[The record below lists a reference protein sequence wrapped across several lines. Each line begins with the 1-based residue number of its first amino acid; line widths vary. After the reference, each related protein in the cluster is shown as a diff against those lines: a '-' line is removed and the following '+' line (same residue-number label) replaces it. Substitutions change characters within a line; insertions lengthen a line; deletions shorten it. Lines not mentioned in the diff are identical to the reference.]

1 MPLRLLNRG
10 PFLSALQAHRLSHFP
25 LTDKTASHVK
35 NSRHFAQVMTELR
48 IEEDKVLVSFDL
60 SSLFT
65 NIPVTEA
72 IQVICNRLQQD
83 GMLADRTTLSP
94 DRVAELLDRD
104 VPEVNVFQL
113 WGRVL

>member
-1 MPLRLLNRG
+1 M
-10 PFLSALQAHRLSHFP
+10 A
-25 LTDKTASHVK
+25 
-35 NSRHFAQVMTELR
+35 ELR

-83 GMLADRTTLSP
+83 GTL
-94 DRVAELLDRD
+94 
-104 VPEVNVFQL
+104 
-113 WGRVL
+113 G

>member
-1 MPLRLLNRG
+1 M
-10 PFLSALQAHRLSHFP
+10 A
-25 LTDKTASHVK
+25 
-35 NSRHFAQVMTELR
+35 ELR